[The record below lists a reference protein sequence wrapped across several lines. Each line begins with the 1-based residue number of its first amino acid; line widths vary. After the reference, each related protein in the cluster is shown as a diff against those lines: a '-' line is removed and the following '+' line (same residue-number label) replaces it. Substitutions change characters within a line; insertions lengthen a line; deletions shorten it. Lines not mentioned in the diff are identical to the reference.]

1 MQTLLLDCLVVMVEL
16 QKYWTKTGGV
26 ERVPDLGNGVALLA
40 RMPRTARVA
49 VGGMIDYVFHRATR
63 PEVVFHNP
71 TDVDVFM
78 TATYDAK
85 LGFGSVLELCVLCP
99 HGDGELMR

>member
-1 MQTLLLDCLVVMVEL
+1 
-16 QKYWTKTGGV
+16 
-26 ERVPDLGNGVALLA
+26 
-40 RMPRTARVA
+40 MPRTARVA
-49 VGGMIDYVFHRATR
+49 VGGMIAYVFHRATR

-85 LGFGSVLELCVLCP
+85 LGVGSVLELCVLCP
-99 HGDGELMR
+99 HGDSELMR

>member
-1 MQTLLLDCLVVMVEL
+1 
-16 QKYWTKTGGV
+16 
-26 ERVPDLGNGVALLA
+26 
-40 RMPRTARVA
+40 
-49 VGGMIDYVFHRATR
+49 MIAYVFHRATR

-85 LGFGSVLELCVLCP
+85 LGFGSVT
-99 HGDGELMR
+99 